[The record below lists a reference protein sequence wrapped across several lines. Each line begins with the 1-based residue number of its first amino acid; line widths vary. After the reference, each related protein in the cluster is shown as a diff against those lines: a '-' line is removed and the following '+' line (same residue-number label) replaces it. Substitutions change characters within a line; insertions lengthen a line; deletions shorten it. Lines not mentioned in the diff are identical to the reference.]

1 MPNQEAWV
9 PRFNHLVEPTIEIGL
24 DILRGLPSDKRV
36 GRDRFHVFMMSYC
49 ALLQLADCLKT
60 SVLANLHGKHSVA
73 VCLIRQSVEA
83 LTLVDIGL
91 QEETFSYP
99 LLQAW
104 DDGKKSHGDLRCKLE
119 QHVWP
124 RYGNGLWG
132 ETWTEFFG
140 NLARSVQPYA
150 HYTQKLM
157 LWQFHTVE
165 SPPLD
170 GPLADKRGFEFYATI
185 GPTTSD
191 EDKGCQITLLQ
202 ALVIWTLG
210 RLLLEHSKNP
220 NILKYSDHIRDLG
233 TAIGNS
239 SLLDRHHDWSVNLL
253 PVMFP
258 FSGISIRGDA
268 RLTETHEDSIRNEQ
282 EDS

>member
-24 DILRGLPSDKRV
+24 DILRGLPTDKQV
-36 GRDRFHVFMMSYC
+36 GMDRFHVFMIPYC
-49 ALLQLADCLKT
+49 ALLHLADCLKT
-60 SVLANLHGKHSVA
+60 SILANLQGKHSVA

-91 QEETFSYP
+91 QDETFSCP

-104 DDGKKSHGDLRCKLE
+104 DDDKESHGDLRRKLE

-124 RYGNGLWG
+124 RYGSGLRG
-132 ETWTEFFG
+132 ETWAEFFG

-157 LWQFHTVE
+157 LWQFHVVE

-170 GPLADKRGFEFYATI
+170 GPLADKRGFEFSATI

-191 EDKGCQITLLQ
+191 EDKGYQITLFQ
-202 ALVIWTLG
+202 ALVVWTLG
-210 RLLLEHSKNP
+210 RLLLENSKNP
-220 NILKYSDHIRDLG
+220 NILKYSNHIRDLG

-239 SLLDRHHDWSVNLL
+239 ILLDRHQDWSVNLL

-258 FSGISIRGDA
+258 FSGSSIRGDA
-268 RLTETHEDSIRNEQ
+268 RLIETDEDCVLSEQ
-282 EDS
+282 KDS